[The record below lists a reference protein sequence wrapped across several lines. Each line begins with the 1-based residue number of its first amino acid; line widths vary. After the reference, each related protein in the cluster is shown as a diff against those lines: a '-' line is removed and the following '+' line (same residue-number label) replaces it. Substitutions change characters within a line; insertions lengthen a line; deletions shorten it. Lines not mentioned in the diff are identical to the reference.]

1 MGAFALL
8 THAKCVIETVRKK
21 MKRID
26 RIGKFFNLFLG
37 ILYIPLSLFSWILQ
51 MASERTMG
59 ATNPLYIN
67 LINIFCVIASLIP
80 LLCIAGIL
88 LSIVFRRKGCSVF
101 SLVIQFLPLV
111 IFLLNLLLLAV
122 AELLPAVI

>member
-1 MGAFALL
+1 
-8 THAKCVIETVRKK
+8 

-37 ILYIPLSLFSWILQ
+37 ILYIPLSLFSWLLQ
-51 MASERTMG
+51 MASESTMC

-67 LINIFCVIASLIP
+67 LINIFCVIAFLIP

-101 SLVIQFLPLV
+101 SFVIQFLPLV

>member
-1 MGAFALL
+1 
-8 THAKCVIETVRKK
+8 

-37 ILYIPLSLFSWILQ
+37 ILYIPLSLFSWLLQ
-51 MASERTMG
+51 MASESTMG

-67 LINIFCVIASLIP
+67 LINIFCVIAFLIP
-80 LLCIAGIL
+80 LLCMAGIL
-88 LSIVFRRKGCSVF
+88 LSIVFRRKGRSVF
-101 SLVIQFLPLV
+101 SFVIQFLPLV

-122 AELLPAVI
+122 AESLPAVI